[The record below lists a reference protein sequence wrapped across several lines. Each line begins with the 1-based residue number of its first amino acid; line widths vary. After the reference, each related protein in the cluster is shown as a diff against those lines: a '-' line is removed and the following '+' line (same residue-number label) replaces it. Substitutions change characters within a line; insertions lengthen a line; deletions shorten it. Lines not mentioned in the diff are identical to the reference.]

1 MFLEEIDKN
10 QIIYIEKA
18 KNIVIKYFVDF
29 FGENYRDK
37 FTNILSNLPMF
48 FIDKAEIMLDYFN
61 FLLAREKEIAYIETF
76 ESLNLQF
83 KNIKNNDK
91 VLLSMLVSDL
101 FNTSQQSSPKR
112 DIKFIF
118 DLIGKNKIEVD
129 DELVKKLKKCY
140 DEVRDKINL
149 INKYIEMNKI
159 QSKKLT
165 LKHYNFDKMLLDKN
179 AKKMV
184 ASLGI
189 LTEDKILNN
198 IDNFCDDEESDACYN
213 VLTTRVFNNNIPQK
227 KYYKYCLFPNLHQI
241 STLVF
246 VHELLHAVSNDI
258 IGEVSKTGFQI
269 IENDNVYYSYLNEI
283 VTEYF
288 AISITKNMDKNKDC
302 PFFRHDVPS
311 YYSRSFNLI
320 EPFIKKYG
328 VRIKKFY
335 MDNNAKE
342 FENYFGKFCLSQL
355 NDLLLEYS
363 GLYLNV
369 ENNFKELNYKDGLKL
384 AKNDNF
390 VPENLATEKFL
401 YCYRKMEKI
410 LGNINTRQKSNM
422 QNFENI

>member
-1 MFLEEIDKN
+1 MFLEEIDKH
-10 QIIYIEKA
+10 QIEYIEKA
-18 KNIVIKYFVDF
+18 KNIVLKYFVDF

-37 FTNILSNLPMF
+37 FTNILSNLPLF
-48 FIDKAEIMLDYFN
+48 FIDKADIMLDYFN
-61 FLLAREKEIAYIETF
+61 FLLEREKEIAYIETF

-91 VLLSMLVSDL
+91 VLLSMLVTDL

-129 DELVKKLKKCY
+129 DDLVKKLKNCY

-149 INKYIEMNKI
+149 INKYIEMNKVE
-159 QSKKLT
+159 SKKLT
-165 LKHYNFDKMLLDKN
+165 LQHYNFDKMILDKN

-184 ASLGI
+184 ANLSI

-227 KYYKYCLFPNLHQI
+227 KYYKYCLFSNLHQI

-258 IGEVSKTGFQI
+258 IGKISKTGFMI
-269 IENDNVYYSYLNEI
+269 IENDNMNYSYLNEI

-288 AISITKNMDKNKDC
+288 AINITKNMDKNKDC

-311 YYSRSFNLI
+311 YYSRCFSLIKPLI
-320 EPFIKKYG
+320 EKYEEKIK
-328 VRIKKFY
+328 RFY
-335 MDNNAKE
+335 VDANYKE
-342 FENYFGKFCLSQL
+342 FENFFGASCLRQL

-363 GLYLNV
+363 SLYSNV
-369 ENNFKELNYKDGLKL
+369 KSDYRELSYKDALKL

-390 VPENLATEKFL
+390 VPENLATEKFF
-401 YCYRKMEKI
+401 YCYRRMEKI
-410 LGNINTRQKSNM
+410 LENIKTRQKSKI
-422 QNFENI
+422 QDYENI